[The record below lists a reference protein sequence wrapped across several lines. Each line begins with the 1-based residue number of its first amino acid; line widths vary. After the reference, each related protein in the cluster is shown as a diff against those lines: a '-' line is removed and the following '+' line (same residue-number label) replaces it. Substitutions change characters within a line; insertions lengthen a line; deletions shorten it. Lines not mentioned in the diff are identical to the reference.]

1 MTATD
6 DAGPDDLGPPG
17 RVSAGRPSPFD
28 DPAFVAGLRPIPSGT
43 LDADQRRPAAD
54 IVGEDLGGRPVEV
67 RIAAFKGPVLL
78 CFLHVHC
85 DGCDGFWQG
94 LGDSP
99 PTEYPGIV
107 SAVAVTRGP
116 GSVDRSEVARAA
128 GAVGTISGAGVPLV
142 MSDAAWADY
151 RVTGY
156 PFFVL
161 VDAAHGT
168 VVGETVGFGWSDV
181 RSMIDASG
189 L

>member
-1 MTATD
+1 
-6 DAGPDDLGPPG
+6 
-17 RVSAGRPSPFD
+17 
-28 DPAFVAGLRPIPSGT
+28 
-43 LDADQRRPAAD
+43 
-54 IVGEDLGGRPVEV
+54 
-67 RIAAFKGPVLL
+67 
-78 CFLHVHC
+78 
-85 DGCDGFWQG
+85 
-94 LGDSP
+94 
-99 PTEYPGIV
+99 
-107 SAVAVTRGP
+107 
-116 GSVDRSEVARAA
+116 
-128 GAVGTISGAGVPLV
+128 VGTFSGAGVPLV